1 MVKALHHKCNL
12 CCECLQLPQIVSV
25 TSLYQPKEAKPVALK
40 SFKER
45 RSLTLRKDEST
56 DVRQKYPH
64 KLPII
69 VEKAEGEKSLP
80 TLDRVKF
87 LAPDDMSM
95 SQFIGIL
102 RSRLNL
108 KPTQAFYLMVR
119 NRCITTLSQSV
130 AEVYWEYKDEDG
142 FLYTTYAAHEMYGS
156 DQSAESSITT

>member
-1 MVKALHHKCNL
+1 MSAGIQCLVEKSIKATIVLNL
-12 CCECLQLPQIVSV
+12 FLNRPPINFHQNQRNKN
-25 TSLYQPKEAKPVALK
+25 Q
-40 SFKER
+40 
-45 RSLTLRKDEST
+45 
-56 DVRQKYPH
+56 
-64 KLPII
+64 PII

-95 SQFIGIL
+95 SQFIGII

-108 KPTQAFYLMVR
+108 KPTQAFYLMVK

-130 AEVYWEYKDEDG
+130 AEVYWEHKDEDG

-156 DQSAESSITT
+156 DQFAESMKQT